1 MRLTQAQ
8 AARVRITD
16 ALLHQTISDCVR
28 LEEDARASGSFVS
41 YRTLAVLDLHDTVRA
56 LTARAEQAEKD
67 RDALAAV
74 IRAWGQ
80 HDISDPMVRGECY
93 RELQE
98 RLTDASGALQRAKG
112 GA

>member
-56 LTARAEQAEKD
+56 LTARAEQAEKEKA
-67 RDALAAV
+67 ALAAACQKGV
-74 IRAWGQ
+74 DIIESLIPESVGNDDADEVLGEMRA
-80 HDISDPMVRGECY
+80 
-93 RELQE
+93 
-98 RLTDASGALQRAKG
+98 ALQRAKG